1 MHDYSGEWFFM
12 TLEATEETGLA
23 DDYSEPARRYFGAWL
38 RERYG
43 AVEALREAW
52 QDDSVTF
59 DTVQIP
65 SLAERDASQDGY
77 FKDPLAERASIDYA
91 LFYRTFI
98 PDAIA

>member
-65 SLAERDASQDGY
+65 SLAERDASQDEMCIR
-77 FKDPLAERASIDYA
+77 DRWTVAA
-91 LFYRTFI
+91 
-98 PDAIA
+98 